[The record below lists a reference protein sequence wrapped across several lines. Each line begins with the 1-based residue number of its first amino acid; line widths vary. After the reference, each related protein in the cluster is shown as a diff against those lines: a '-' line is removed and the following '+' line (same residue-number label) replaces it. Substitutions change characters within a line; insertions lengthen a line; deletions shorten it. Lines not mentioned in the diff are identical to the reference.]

1 MLSEKSKKEL
11 KTVKVAI
18 CDTAYMGTVL
28 IRLCVMGTTLSILQ
42 KHHIRRI
49 DRLLKLDPVPWDRI
63 RQLIDQDLDE
73 NSFIRRLDRRFNE
86 TAENGERYCELFTE
100 WLEEK
105 RKKFNN
111 Y

>member
-18 CDTAYMGTVL
+18 CDIAYMGTVM
-28 IRLCVMGTTLSILQ
+28 IRLCVMGATLSILQ

-49 DRLLKLDPVPWDRI
+49 DRLLKLDPCPWDRI
-63 RQLIDQDLDE
+63 RQLINQDLDE
-73 NSFIRRLDRRFNE
+73 SSFIRRLDRRFDE
-86 TAENGERYCELFTE
+86 TVEHGEKYCERFTE

-105 RKKFNN
+105 GKKFNN
-111 Y
+111 

>member
-18 CDTAYMGTVL
+18 CDMAYIGTVL
-28 IRLCVMGTTLSILQ
+28 IRLCGMKITLSILQ

-73 NSFIRRLDRRFNE
+73 NSFIRRLDRRFDE
-86 TAENGERYCELFTE
+86 AFEHGDKYCERFTE

-105 RKKFNN
+105 LKMFNN
-111 Y
+111 